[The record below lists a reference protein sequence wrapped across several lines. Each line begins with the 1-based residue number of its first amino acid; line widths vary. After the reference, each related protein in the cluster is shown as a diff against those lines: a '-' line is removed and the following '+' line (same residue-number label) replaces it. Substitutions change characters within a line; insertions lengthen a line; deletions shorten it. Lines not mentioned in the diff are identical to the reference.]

1 MEFPQDFFVYL
12 QNFGFRISKHEIA
25 ILLRVKKMV
34 TVVFPGAENKAC
46 AKEMCAI
53 LERFGG
59 AIFADET
66 EITDFAPVASV
77 FFVCN
82 GEGIKSVPPKESI
95 LLIAGKDSKKLQMN
109 CTPFAYRILD
119 TDTVSESVPNSI
131 TVGMG
136 KTCQISVSSATRTH
150 LQICIQKP
158 LKTFSGKEVL
168 PCEFSV
174 TFAEHQD
181 IKTVLFAFAVLLLF
195 DKADTEKLTIQ
206 ISA

>member
-1 MEFPQDFFVYL
+1 
-12 QNFGFRISKHEIA
+12 
-25 ILLRVKKMV
+25 MV

-46 AKEMCAI
+46 AKAVCAI

-66 EITDFAPVASV
+66 EISDFAPVASV
-77 FFVCN
+77 FFVYN
-82 GEGIKSVPPKESI
+82 GERTKTVPKKMSV
-95 LLIAGKDSKKLQMN
+95 LLITDKNSENIQFD

-119 TDTVSESVPNSI
+119 ADTVLKSVPNSI

-136 KTCQISVSSATRTH
+136 KDSDISVSSIEDTH
-150 LQICIQKP
+150 LQICIQRP

-174 TFAEHQD
+174 SYSEKQD
-181 IKTVLFAFAVLLLF
+181 IKTILFAFTVLLLC

-206 ISA
+206 LSS

>member
-1 MEFPQDFFVYL
+1 
-12 QNFGFRISKHEIA
+12 
-25 ILLRVKKMV
+25 MV

-46 AKEMCAI
+46 AKEICAI

-66 EITDFAPVASV
+66 EISDFAPVASV

-82 GEGIKSVPPKESI
+82 GQGVKSVPPKESV
-95 LLIAGKDSKKLQMN
+95 LLITDKNIGKAQADGL
-109 CTPFAYRILD
+109 PFAYRILD
-119 TDTVSESVPNSI
+119 TDTVLESIPNSI

-136 KTCQISVSSATRTH
+136 KGSQISISSATGTH

-158 LKTFSGKEVL
+158 LTTFSGKEIL

-174 TFAEHQD
+174 TCSEKQD
-181 IKTVLFAFAVLLLF
+181 IKTVLFAFAVLLLS
-195 DKADTEKLTIQ
+195 DKADTEKLTMQ
-206 ISA
+206 IST